1 LFRDSDFEFTMLII
15 GVVGQIAS
23 GKGILVSY
31 LTEKLG
37 FTSFSLS
44 SAVHREI
51 EKKGIK
57 KYTRQMLQDVGDEMR
72 RREGDE
78 VLARRVIE
86 AIQKQTIEDRKLKI
100 GLEGRKS
107 KVKKNLFSI
116 FNYQPPSSIFY
127 HRQSIIIDG
136 IRNPAEIEF
145 LRNNSNFILIGVKAN
160 RELRFKRLL
169 FRGKEWDPKTYED
182 FLKVDRRDI
191 GVGQNK
197 SGQQVGKCLA
207 YCDYMLTNN
216 KDVKDFQGKVEKL
229 MKKIVYN

>member
-1 LFRDSDFEFTMLII
+1 MFRDSDFEFTMLII

-72 RREGDE
+72 RREGGE

-86 AIQKQTIEDRKLKI
+86 QLNQSESVKSVI
-100 GLEGRKS
+100 GNR
-107 KVKKNLFSI
+107 F
-116 FNYQPPSSIFY
+116 
-127 HRQSIIIDG
+127 IIDG

-169 FRGKEWDPKTYED
+169 FRGKEWDPKTYND
-182 FLKVDRRDI
+182 FVKVDRRDL
-191 GVGQNK
+191 GVDQNK

-207 YCDYMLTNN
+207 YCDYVLTNN
-216 KDVKDFQGKVEKL
+216 KDLGDFE
-229 MKKIVYN
+229 KKIKKLNNMYLSSK

>member
-1 LFRDSDFEFTMLII
+1 MEYICNMFII

-44 SAVHREI
+44 AIVHEEL
-51 EKKGIK
+51 EKKGGAK
-57 KYTRQMLQDVGDEMR
+57 FTRQTLQDVGDEL
-72 RREGDE
+72 RREYGDD
-78 VLARRVIE
+78 VLAKRILRQIESDKIRYNRSSQLNQLNRVVIE
-86 AIQKQTIEDRKLKI
+86 
-100 GLEGRKS
+100 
-107 KVKKNLFSI
+107 
-116 FNYQPPSSIFY
+116 
-127 HRQSIIIDG
+127 G
-136 IRNPAEIEF
+136 IRNLAEIEF
-145 LRNNSNFILIGVKAN
+145 LKKNSNFILIGVKAS
-160 RELRFKRLL
+160 RELRFKRVLL
-169 FRGKEWDPKTYED
+169 RGKKWDPKTYED

-191 GVGQNK
+191 GIGQNK